1 MELIWVLA
9 CILLSAFFSGMEIA
23 FVSANRFKIEIDKK
37 RGNRTAMII
46 SNFNDYPG
54 KFITTMLIGNNI
66 ALVVYGMLMAVILE
80 PTIESIIGSN
90 PISILLIQTVISTI
104 IILVTAEFLPKALF
118 RLNPNRMLTLF
129 AFPAQ
134 LVFFLLK
141 PVVWL
146 ISLFSEKLLGN
157 LLKTRTQEEETT
169 FGHTDLDHYVQEY
182 SGNLDEIDEENE
194 VKIFKNALSFTDV
207 KVRECMVPRT
217 QIVATDIDGDLE
229 EVRKTFIETGLSKIL
244 IFRENIDNLIGYV
257 HSFEMFRNQKNIK
270 SIVRPIGIVPE
281 TMKAK
286 DLLTLFGQQQRSV
299 AVVVDEF
306 GGTSGMITVEDIVE
320 EIFGEIEDE
329 HDSEELTEE
338 ELGEN
343 MFRFSARIE
352 IDHLNKKYNLGIPE
366 SEEYETLGGYIISEY
381 QSIPEKKEVIN
392 IEKFK
397 FTILEADNTKI
408 EEVKVEI
415 EEE

>member
-1 MELIWVLA
+1 MALIWVLA

-37 RGNRTAMII
+37 RGNRTAII
-46 SNFNDYPG
+46 IANFNDNPG

-66 ALVVYGMLMAVILE
+66 TLVVYGMLMAVILE
-80 PTIESIIGSN
+80 PAVEALIGSN
-90 PISILLIQTVISTI
+90 AISILLIQTVISTI

-118 RLNPNRMLTLF
+118 RLDPNRMLTLL

-134 LVFFLLK
+134 LIYFVLK
-141 PVVWL
+141 PLVWL

-182 SGNLDEIDEENE
+182 SGNLDQAEEENE
-194 VKIFKNALSFTDV
+194 VKIFKNALSFTEV

-217 QIVATDIDGDLE
+217 EIIATDIDADLE
-229 EVRKTFIETGLSKIL
+229 NVRKTFIETGLSKIL
-244 IFRENIDNLIGYV
+244 IYRNNIDNLIGYV
-257 HSFEMFRNQKNIK
+257 HSFEMFRNPKNIK

-281 TMKAK
+281 TMNAK

-306 GGTSGMITVEDIVE
+306 GGTSGMITVEDIIE

-329 HDSEELTEE
+329 HDSEEFTEE
-338 ELGEN
+338 KLGEN
-343 MFRFSARIE
+343 IFRFSTRIE
-352 IDHLNKKYNLGIPE
+352 IDYLNNKFNLELPE
-366 SEEYETLGGYIISEY
+366 SEEYETLGGYIISEF
-381 QSIPEKKEVIN
+381 QSIPKKGEVIS
-392 IEKFK
+392 IGQFK
-397 FTILEADNTKI
+397 FTILKADNTKI
-408 EEVKVEI
+408 EEVKLEI
-415 EEE
+415 IEV

>member
-1 MELIWVLA
+1 
-9 CILLSAFFSGMEIA
+9 MEIA

-37 RGNRTAMII
+37 RGNRTAII
-46 SNFNDYPG
+46 IANFNDNPG

-80 PTIESIIGSN
+80 PAIEALIGSN
-90 PISILLIQTVISTI
+90 AISILLIQTVISTI

-118 RLNPNRMLTLF
+118 RLDPNRMLTLF

-134 LVFFLLK
+134 LIFFVLK
-141 PVVWL
+141 PFVWL

-182 SGNLDEIDEENE
+182 SGNLDQAEEENE
-194 VKIFKNALSFTDV
+194 VKIFKNALSFTEV

-217 QIVATDIDGDLE
+217 EIIATDIDADLE
-229 EVRKTFIETGLSKIL
+229 NVRKTFIETGLSKIL
-244 IFRENIDNLIGYV
+244 IYRDNIDNLIGYV
-257 HSFEMFRNQKNIK
+257 HSFEMFRNPKNIK

-281 TMKAK
+281 TMNAK

-306 GGTSGMITVEDIVE
+306 GGTSGMITVEDIIE

-329 HDSEELTEE
+329 HDSEEFTEE

-352 IDHLNKKYNLGIPE
+352 IDYLNNKFNLELPE
-366 SEEYETLGGYIISEY
+366 SEEYETLGGHIISEF
-381 QSIPEKKEVIN
+381 QSIPKKGEVIS
-392 IEKFK
+392 IGQFK
-397 FTILEADNTKI
+397 FTILKADNTKI
-408 EEVKVEI
+408 EEVKLEI
-415 EEE
+415 IEV

>member
-1 MELIWVLA
+1 MELILVLA

-46 SNFNDYPG
+46 SNFNDNPG

-80 PTIESIIGSN
+80 PTIESLIGPN
-90 PISILLIQTVISTI
+90 AISILLIQTVISTI

-118 RLNPNRMLTLF
+118 RLDPNRMLTLF

-134 LVFFLLK
+134 LFFFFLK

-169 FGHTDLDHYVQEY
+169 FGHTDLDHYVHEY
-182 SGNLDEIDEENE
+182 SGNQDEAEEENE
-194 VKIFKNALSFTDV
+194 VKIFKNALSFTEV

-217 QIVATDIDGDLE
+217 EIVATDIDAELE
-229 EVRKTFIETGLSKIL
+229 GVRNTFIETGLSKIL
-244 IFRENIDNLIGYV
+244 IYRDSIDNLIGYV
-257 HSFEMFRNQKNIK
+257 HSFEMFRNPKNIK
-270 SIVRPIGIVPE
+270 AIVRPIGIVPE

-329 HDSEELTEE
+329 HDSEEFIEE

-343 MFRFSARIE
+343 VFKFSARIE
-352 IDHLNKKYNLGIPE
+352 IDQLNNKYSLELPE
-366 SEEYETLGGYIISEY
+366 SEEYETLGGFIVSEY
-381 QSIPEKKEVIN
+381 QSIPEKGAVIS
-392 IEKFK
+392 IDKFK
-397 FTILEADNTKI
+397 FTVLEADSTKI
-408 EEVKVEI
+408 EEVKLEV

>member
-1 MELIWVLA
+1 MALIWVLA

-37 RGNRTAMII
+37 RGNRTAII
-46 SNFNDYPG
+46 IANFNDNPG

-80 PTIESIIGSN
+80 PAIEALIGSN
-90 PISILLIQTVISTI
+90 AISILLIQTVISTI

-118 RLNPNRMLTLF
+118 RLDPNRMLTLF

-134 LVFFLLK
+134 LIFFVLK
-141 PVVWL
+141 PIVWL

-182 SGNLDEIDEENE
+182 SGNLDQAEEENE
-194 VKIFKNALSFTDV
+194 VKIFKNALSFTEV

-217 QIVATDIDGDLE
+217 EIIATDIDADLE
-229 EVRKTFIETGLSKIL
+229 NVRKTFIETGLSKIL
-244 IFRENIDNLIGYV
+244 IYRDNIDNLIGYV
-257 HSFEMFRNQKNIK
+257 HSFEMFRNPKNIK

-281 TMKAK
+281 TMNAK

-306 GGTSGMITVEDIVE
+306 GGTSGMITVEDIIE

-329 HDSEELTEE
+329 HDSEEFTEE

-352 IDHLNKKYNLGIPE
+352 IDYLNNKFNLELPE
-366 SEEYETLGGYIISEY
+366 SEEYETLGGHIISEF
-381 QSIPEKKEVIN
+381 QSIPKKGEVIS
-392 IEKFK
+392 IGQFK
-397 FTILEADNTKI
+397 FTILKADNTKI
-408 EEVKVEI
+408 EEVKLEI
-415 EEE
+415 IEV

>member
-1 MELIWVLA
+1 MVLIWVLA

-37 RGNRTAMII
+37 RGNRTAII
-46 SNFNDYPG
+46 IANFNDNPG

-66 ALVVYGMLMAVILE
+66 TLVVYGMLMAVILE
-80 PTIESIIGSN
+80 PAVEALIGSN
-90 PISILLIQTVISTI
+90 AISILLIQTVISTI

-118 RLNPNRMLTLF
+118 RLDPNRMLTLL

-134 LVFFLLK
+134 LIYFVLK
-141 PVVWL
+141 PLVWL

-182 SGNLDEIDEENE
+182 SGNLDQAEEENE
-194 VKIFKNALSFTDV
+194 VKIFKNALSFTEV

-217 QIVATDIDGDLE
+217 EIIATDIDADLE
-229 EVRKTFIETGLSKIL
+229 NVRKTFIETGLSKIL
-244 IFRENIDNLIGYV
+244 IYRNNIDNLIGYV
-257 HSFEMFRNQKNIK
+257 HSFEMFRNPKNIK

-281 TMKAK
+281 TINAK

-306 GGTSGMITVEDIVE
+306 GGTSGMITVEDIIE

-329 HDSEELTEE
+329 HDSEEFTEE
-338 ELGEN
+338 KLGEN
-343 MFRFSARIE
+343 IFRFSTRIE
-352 IDHLNKKYNLGIPE
+352 IDYLNNKFNLELPE
-366 SEEYETLGGYIISEY
+366 SEEYETLGGHIISEF
-381 QSIPEKKEVIN
+381 QSIPKKGEVIS
-392 IEKFK
+392 IGQFK
-397 FTILEADNTKI
+397 FTILKADNTKI
-408 EEVKVEI
+408 EEVKLEI
-415 EEE
+415 IEV

>member
-1 MELIWVLA
+1 MALIWVLA

-37 RGNRTAMII
+37 RGNRTAII
-46 SNFNDYPG
+46 IANFNDNPG

-80 PTIESIIGSN
+80 PAIEALIGSN
-90 PISILLIQTVISTI
+90 AISILLIQTVISTI

-118 RLNPNRMLTLF
+118 RLDPNRMLTLF

-134 LVFFLLK
+134 LIFFVLK
-141 PVVWL
+141 PFVWL

-182 SGNLDEIDEENE
+182 SGNLDQAEEENE
-194 VKIFKNALSFTDV
+194 VKIFKNALSFTEV

-217 QIVATDIDGDLE
+217 EIIATDIDADLE
-229 EVRKTFIETGLSKIL
+229 NVRKTFIETGLSKIL
-244 IFRENIDNLIGYV
+244 IYRDNIDNLIGYV
-257 HSFEMFRNQKNIK
+257 HSFEMFRNPKNIK

-281 TMKAK
+281 TMNAK

-306 GGTSGMITVEDIVE
+306 GGTSGMITVEDIIE

-329 HDSEELTEE
+329 HDSEEFTEE

-352 IDHLNKKYNLGIPE
+352 IDYLNNKFNLELPE
-366 SEEYETLGGYIISEY
+366 SEEYETLGGHIISEF
-381 QSIPEKKEVIN
+381 QSIPKKGEVIS
-392 IEKFK
+392 IGQFK
-397 FTILEADNTKI
+397 FTILKADNTKI
-408 EEVKVEI
+408 EEVKLEI
-415 EEE
+415 IEV